1 MFLFVALVSV
11 LVPLSLC
18 VVPSLARL
26 TVFPLLSSLI
36 NRFASAYLQ
45 PCLKAEY
52 AFGAWEDRAGAPSG
66 ITVSLFFV
74 KLALEFLK
82 TLAFAKQ
89 GVAPL
94 VLRAVEVQKLTI
106 HLATTWQ
113 VVLEVENVEI
123 DAVMTDPNADG
134 VFQVQDAVTMKL
146 SETTGWINRL
156 VAEKTKKEQ
165 RAAQPAVVPGATP
178 KAFSFKDRVVQ
189 LIMAQVEV
197 KITNVKVNVISDI
210 APAFATTGGGGGDGG
225 DAQAVVKTGG
235 VSVLPTR
242 VTVGLSALELSTL
255 VKHDNAQEA
264 LELVLTSEDIRVQYT
279 IRLKDFGVYAEKVD
293 VNKPEDATEQGSLK
307 SGPVDGAVALLSL
320 PEVELKVEVPPM
332 ARVLGIV
339 ENIAPIPL
347 AKRLCRVE
355 LVIAGTNRVTLSR
368 EMLTSVLG
376 DLYVPFMD
384 HQTLVKSIRLQES
397 DKTAAS
403 KELSADDRAFY
414 LENVGKVDTNTKLSA
429 DEKKVFSAKLLEIE
443 GTIPLN
449 DILKLRSRALGLASH
464 FRNGQEE
471 LSLADFTAIAQELA
485 AKPENI
491 QFSSMHIALRLESLS
506 VGFVEKNV
514 QAAEF
519 VFTSFGVNL
528 VTFAVPDGDDKRSQ
542 DIEVML
548 EHILFVVNK
557 TSSAMS
563 PAASPASKL
572 VFADFSKIAAEADAF
587 TRPQVLTA
595 HIVQYQSGKQCVEA
609 GLNHLNIIAAAD
621 ALEHF
626 LMSVDRLSTSTSQAM
641 AAAHPAFEA
650 IVTVEQYNAEALVVG
665 KSEDESKSAD
675 DVSMAPFS
683 LLGGKELQLNVAM
696 EDCHIVLTPS
706 RSFAKTFYSD
716 VDVSASRNES
726 VINCRV
732 DLPLS
737 LSVEVESSKTRES
750 VALKAT
756 NIGMLARYIDGVEDY
771 EALLVPT
778 GFSVNFLLEQDVANR
793 SLCHQKVA
801 MKIPDFVFAFSDLSL
816 ALVASCLQSLGAMQL
831 TTDEQAQLKLESKLK
846 QEELRRQAELDVI
859 LARMRRLFED
869 IDENQNGQIELGELL
884 LLLRR
889 VKVGDSLLE
898 SELEYFVRVLF
909 KEIDRDG
916 NGYLEFDEL
925 RTFLRDDLLSTNGS
939 STSGEYDGTS
949 DLSGFLNLRGGE
961 YRSNE
966 VLETLCDTKI
976 TSTAQFQEFMQKPN
990 VQARFW
996 DLFESETR
1004 VVNHTFGVQSP
1015 LDVQKKLVR
1024 LLKNYEAAQFCWESF
1039 VVPTIDEKERETVIT
1054 TWLVQPF
1061 THCGGISEYQ
1071 SAARVIAKKKRDGI
1085 FSAALSETEQLV
1097 QLAQQNGP
1105 TKKEIKFTTDLQLG
1119 NLRFVLTDPE
1129 LPVRYCRGDF
1139 NVQDVTVSVEL
1150 SGKDIDETGPVDWA
1164 GLATS
1169 GTSAW
1174 TALFGVHLS
1183 ASCYNELASDMESVI
1198 EPWEL
1203 AAGLD
1208 SVEGENGF
1216 SMLIE
1221 AGKRFQINVT
1231 PGLLKMYRILMDVID
1246 GEAEQTALQ
1255 QHQEGVH
1262 TALTAR
1268 AEKGADC
1275 LVQNFTGCKLS
1286 LQLNGE
1292 PDEIVVGTNDRV
1304 YIKKSALVNGKATL
1318 DSVKIVQWGETKDKF
1333 ELPSFGSINLPVVSG
1348 DGSPSTMFVT
1358 AFCRLEDPMK
1368 QRLVFKS
1375 NLYFC
1380 NHSSQVYQ
1388 VKYLVLGS
1396 EGRESVT
1403 SQVFTLRPNERM
1415 SLPVSLLMGMTELY
1429 ARPEHFEQWLI
1440 KASLNNDLLTSSAA
1454 IDELNEYEKHREAT
1468 KLQRR
1473 GGTIVYGETEESCTK
1488 ILKQIAPNMLV
1499 RRWHL
1504 RTHFEWEVS
1513 LLPPFVVRNS
1523 LPYKIEYRFIEYK
1536 VNSAN
1541 NVNTEFSRLDN
1552 MLRAVEEPTETDV
1565 VFTGSVES
1573 GQDTE
1578 IAGVSCLAPGY
1589 ISIRLVTNATGAI
1602 KGAASPWSKAML
1614 MAIHAPVEQ
1623 FSIAREVVSVSGGAQ
1638 FSVDRL
1644 SLPSLPRLVRFS
1656 SPYWIMNSTSFY
1668 FALASTSQ
1676 GAKPSSFV
1684 PLDLPT
1690 DFKHPIITSL
1700 ENNRLSLKP
1709 LATTNSR
1716 PAAWD
1721 GLGKISETSFTSSP
1735 ISEDVVKNGTWSEP
1749 MNTTTINTVGEYVC
1763 GPAVFAVKVEG
1774 LFGMFEQGV
1783 GLTLSPRFFVQN
1795 RTKEKLF
1802 LQSFGSTEG
1811 DVEKVTDIF
1820 QKRSAEDVKSFRL
1833 ELENGETT
1841 PVYHFAP
1848 LKKGEELSKCQ
1859 KYISVSFSEEW
1870 NAEAADKWS
1879 FSIPINAA
1887 GDLYVQ
1893 MYSPSRQKEIICQAS
1908 VQVIDMYVYVIL
1920 SDVSSAPPYRIE
1932 NYTPFTI
1939 DCAQLG
1945 ESSLFKKADKEM
1957 DITIKSGE
1965 WHSFAWYNPLSKD
1978 RNVEIRISHRDAP
1991 HAKTKKYDID
2001 YVGYHEPISIELTS
2015 EGGDKSSSKKKFEL
2029 VVQIVVDESTRVLK
2043 FMEKELE
2050 MNRLESQEAQFEN
2063 EFQQRKMLY
2072 ASSFDIRLAGFG
2084 MSLFDGYPQEVFF
2097 ASLDVLQIQK
2107 VPASLEWVFS
2117 IFNLQLDDMLTTA
2130 KFPVILNPID
2140 AGYSDKAVGKDPKPL
2155 LRLVLDA
2162 DLAAKV
2168 GTYKLLEFD
2177 LSSVS
2182 LKVDVD
2188 YLVNL
2193 VKLLEPY
2200 LVSDATV
2207 VNRSART
2214 LEQTLNRRVP
2224 PVPIMQ
2230 LTADGNIQRDLVYFD
2245 VLRIHAISIDLEYS
2259 ITRKD
2264 IVSSTGGNGRS
2275 VIFGFLSQVIGLV
2288 GSNLSGSPTLSFNE
2302 IVISR
2307 CFSTKQ
2313 RLQNQLM
2320 QNYIR
2325 QGVMQAYRLVGSAD
2339 IIGNPIGLV
2348 EDLGSGVMQFF
2359 KITKGEVLGDSQT
2372 RGEGVKV
2379 LGKTIVKSGASTVA
2393 KITGSLD
2400 RFVGEFADD
2409 SEDEKTASGNEKE
2422 NDSPTGIAPLDGGI
2436 QFAKDFGK
2444 GLTGIFTKPVKG
2456 AMRGG
2461 VTGLVQGTVS
2471 GIAGPGV
2478 VLLKRLTST
2487 SHSLALG
2494 VQSTVV
2500 DRSVFGGRRRMPKQ
2514 IVNNKLIAEFDES
2527 HYKPSRLL
2535 LEVIGANGLLSDN
2548 SCDPLCVVRV
2558 DDKVVLK
2565 TRVLYNTLNPVW
2577 QEKTQLEIS
2586 GNEKEL
2592 QLVVKDSYGGAIDK
2606 TIGKC
2611 VLTMAQ
2617 LREDFKAPKHAS
2629 NLAEWV
2635 KTGVKPDD
2643 TKKNVSHQVKE
2654 KEYDLLMAKSPKGR
2668 GASAL
2673 LSIGGST
2680 SKLRAAE
2687 NDFQVIVTVVSLED
2701 LKTTSSSGGGML
2713 GLGNLVSSTP
2723 NITPYVSIHVGTSV
2737 SRTNTTKIKFAT
2749 SAENKKHYIGSA
2761 EWNETFTFPISTR
2774 EFASADA
2781 KPAVILSLKDKSMLH
2796 DERLGRAFK
2805 ALDLSMAG
2813 AKAVVVEKLKI
2824 MDKGDDSG
2832 DVIGYLNVKIELVS
2846 ASVAEPEA
2854 IAEDDEAEAK
2864 DPATPRRAGSLG
2876 SLKAGKV
2883 RVACEFI

>member
-26 TVFPLLSSLI
+26 TVFPLLTSLI
-36 NRFASAYLQ
+36 HRFASAYLQ

-66 ITVSLFFV
+66 VTISLFFV

-94 VLRAVEVQKLTI
+94 VLRAVEIQKLTL
-106 HLATTWQ
+106 HLATTWK
-113 VVLEVENVEI
+113 VVLQVEDVQV
-123 DAVMTDPNADG
+123 DAVMTDPNAVG

-146 SETTGWINRL
+146 NEATGWINRL
-156 VAEKTKKEQ
+156 VAEKTKDEQ
-165 RAAQPAVVPGATP
+165 RAAQPAAAPGAAP

-189 LIMAQVEV
+189 MIMAQVEV
-197 KITNVKVNVISDI
+197 KITNVTVNVTSDI
-210 APAFATTGGGGGDGG
+210 APSVTATTD
-225 DAQAVVKTGG
+225 QAVVKAGG

-242 VTVGLSALELSTL
+242 VTVGLRALELSTM
-255 VKHDNAQEA
+255 VKHENAQEA
-264 LELVLTSEDIRVQYT
+264 LELVLSSEDIRVQYT

-293 VNKPEDATEQGSLK
+293 VNKPEDATEQTNLK
-307 SGPVDGAVALLSL
+307 RGPVDGAVALLNL

-347 AKRLCRVE
+347 MKRVCRVE
-355 LVIAGTNRVTLSR
+355 LVMAGTNRVTLAR

-376 DLYVPFMD
+376 DLYVPYMD
-384 HQTLVKSIRLQES
+384 HQTLVKSIRLQEA

-403 KELSADDRAFY
+403 KDLSADDRAFY
-414 LENVGKVDTNTKLSA
+414 LENVGKVDTNAKLSA
-429 DEKKVFSAKLLEIE
+429 DEKKIRSARLLEIE
-443 GTIPLN
+443 GTISLN
-449 DILKLRSRALGLASH
+449 DILKLRSRALGLANH
-464 FRNGQEE
+464 FRTGQEE
-471 LSLADFTAIAQELA
+471 LSLADCTAVAQELA

-491 QFSSMHIALRLESLS
+491 QFCSMHIALRLESLS
-506 VGFVEKNV
+506 VGFVEKNAQV
-514 QAAEF
+514 AEF

-528 VTFAVPDGDDKRSQ
+528 VTFAVPHGDDKRSQ

-548 EHILFVVNK
+548 EHIFFVVNK
-557 TSSAMS
+557 KSSAMS

-572 VFADFSKIAAEADAF
+572 IFADFSKIAAQSDAL

-595 HIVQYQSGKQCVEA
+595 HIVQFQSGKQCIEA

-621 ALEHF
+621 ALEYF

-650 IVTVEQYNAEALVVG
+650 IVPVEHSDALVV
-665 KSEDESKSAD
+665 KTEDESKTA

-683 LLGGKELQLNVAM
+683 LLGGKELQLNVSM
-696 EDCHIVLTPS
+696 DDCHIVLTPA

-716 VDVSASRNES
+716 VDVNLSRNVS
-726 VINCRV
+726 MIYCRV

-737 LSVEVESSKTRES
+737 LTIEVESSKIRES
-750 VALKAT
+750 VALTAT
-756 NIGMLARYIDGVEDY
+756 NIGMLARYVDGAEGY

-778 GFSVNFLLEQDVANR
+778 GFSVNFLLEQDATNR
-793 SLCHQKVA
+793 LLCHQKVA
-801 MKIPDFVFAFSDLSL
+801 MKVPDFVFAFSDLSL
-816 ALVASCLQSLGAMQL
+816 ALVASCLQSLGAMQ
-831 TTDEQAQLKLESKLK
+831 TTTPEQAQVKLESKLK

-966 VLETLCDTKI
+966 VLEKLCDTKI
-976 TSTAQFQEFMQKPN
+976 TSVAQFEEFMQKPN

-1004 VVNHTFGVQSP
+1004 VVNHTFGLQSP

-1039 VVPTIDEKERETVIT
+1039 VVPTIDEKERENVIT
-1054 TWLVQPF
+1054 TWL
-1061 THCGGISEYQ
+1061 

-1085 FSAALSETEQLV
+1085 FSAALSETVQLV

-1105 TKKEIKFTTDLQLG
+1105 MKKEIQFTTDLQLG

-1129 LPVRYCRGDF
+1129 LPARYCRGDF

-1169 GTSAW
+1169 GTSSW

-1183 ASCYNELASDMESVI
+1183 ASCYSELASDMESVI

-1221 AGKRFQINVT
+1221 AAKRFQINVT
-1231 PGLLKMYRILMDVID
+1231 PGLLKMYRILMDVLD
-1246 GEAEQTALQ
+1246 GEADQTAL
-1255 QHQEGVH
+1255 HQYQDGIH
-1262 TALTAR
+1262 TTPTTR
-1268 AEKGADC
+1268 SERGADC
-1275 LVQNFTGCKLS
+1275 LVQNLTGCKLA
-1286 LQLNGE
+1286 LQLNGDA
-1292 PDEIVVGTNDRV
+1292 DEIVVDTNDRV
-1304 YIKKSALVNGKATL
+1304 SIKKSALVDGKATL
-1318 DSVKIVQWGETKDKF
+1318 NSVKLVQWGESKSTF
-1333 ELPSFGSINLPVVSG
+1333 ELPSFGSINLPVVNG
-1348 DGSPSTMFVT
+1348 DVSPSTMFVT
-1358 AFCRLEDPMK
+1358 AFCRLEDSMK

-1375 NLYFC
+1375 NLFFC

-1429 ARPEHFEQWLI
+1429 ARPEHFEQWVI
-1440 KASLNNDLLTSSAA
+1440 KASLNNDLLTSIEA
-1454 IDELNEYEKHREAT
+1454 IDELNEYEKNREAT
-1468 KLQRR
+1468 KVQRR
-1473 GGTIVYGETEESCTK
+1473 GGTIVYGETEENCTK

-1536 VNSAN
+1536 VNSAK
-1541 NVNTEFSRLDN
+1541 NVNSEFSRLDN
-1552 MLRAVEEPTETDV
+1552 LLRAMEEPTDADV
-1565 VFTGSVES
+1565 VFAGSVES

-1589 ISIRLVTNATGAI
+1589 ISIRLVIDATGDI

-1656 SPYWIMNSTSFY
+1656 SPYWIMNSTSFD

-1676 GAKPSSFV
+1676 GAKPSSFAA
-1684 PLDLPT
+1684 LDLPT

-1709 LATTNSR
+1709 LAPTNVR

-1721 GLGKISETSFTSSP
+1721 GLGKICETSFTASS
-1735 ISEDVVKNGTWSEP
+1735 ISDDVVKNGTWSEP

-1811 DVEKVTDIF
+1811 DVEKVTDLF
-1820 QKRSAEDVKSFRL
+1820 QKRSADDVKAFRL

-1848 LKKGEELSKCQ
+1848 LKKNEELIKCQ

-1870 NAEAADKWS
+1870 NAEAAEKWS

-1945 ESSLFKKADKEM
+1945 ESSLFKRADKEM
-1957 DITIKSGE
+1957 NITIKSGE
-1965 WHSFAWYNPLSKD
+1965 WRSFAWYNPLSKD
-1978 RNVEIRISHRDAP
+1978 RDVEIRVSHRDAP
-1991 HAKTKKYDID
+1991 RPMTKKYDID
-2001 YVGYHEPISIELTS
+2001 YVGYHEPISIELKS
-2015 EGGDKSSSKKKFEL
+2015 EGGNKASSKNKFEL

-2050 MNRLESQEAQFEN
+2050 INRLESQEAQFEN

-2084 MSLFDGYPQEVFF
+2084 LSLFDGYPQEVFF

-2107 VPASLEWVFS
+2107 MPASLEWVFS

-2168 GTYKLLEFD
+2168 GTYKMFEFD

-2200 LVSDATV
+2200 LISDATV
-2207 VNRSART
+2207 ALRSART

-2224 PVPIMQ
+2224 PVPVMQ

-2302 IVISR
+2302 IVILR

-2348 EDLGSGVMQFF
+2348 EDLGSGVMQFL

-2400 RFVGEFADD
+2400 RFVGEFAE
-2409 SEDEKTASGNEKE
+2409 EDEKNEDEKD
-2422 NDSPTGIAPLDGGI
+2422 DSPTGIAPLDGGI

-2500 DRSVFGGRRRMPKQ
+2500 DRSVFGGRRRMPKR
-2514 IVNNKLIAEFDES
+2514 IVNNKLIAEFDEA
-2527 HYKPSRLL
+2527 HYKATRLL
-2535 LEVIGANGLLSDN
+2535 LEVIGANGLLSDD

-2586 GNEKEL
+2586 GAEKEL

-2617 LREDFKAPKHAS
+2617 LREDFKPPEHAS
-2629 NLAEWV
+2629 NLAAWV
-2635 KTGVKPDD
+2635 KTGIKPDD

-2654 KEYDLLMAKSPKGR
+2654 KEYDLLMAKSPKAR

-2673 LSIGGST
+2673 LSI
-2680 SKLRAAE
+2680 E
-2687 NDFQVIVTVVSLED
+2687 NDYQVIVTVMSLEE

-2723 NITPYVSIHVGTSV
+2723 NITPYISIHVGANV
-2737 SRTNTTKIKFAT
+2737 SRTNTAKIKFT
-2749 SAENKKHYIGSA
+2749 TTNKKQFIGSA
-2761 EWNETFTFPISTR
+2761 EWGETFTFPISTK
-2774 EFASADA
+2774 EFGSAADA
-2781 KPAVILSLKDKSMLH
+2781 KPSVILSLKDKSMLH

-2813 AKAVVVEKLKI
+2813 ASAVVEKLKI
-2824 MDKGDDSG
+2824 TEKGDGSG
-2832 DVIGYLNVKIELVS
+2832 DVIGYLNVKIDLVS
-2846 ASVAEPEA
+2846 ASVAEPE
-2854 IAEDDEAEAK
+2854 EK
-2864 DPATPRRAGSLG
+2864 DHAMPKRAGSLG
-2876 SLKAGKV
+2876 SVKAGKI
-2883 RVACEFI
+2883 RVACEFV

>member
-1 MFLFVALVSV
+1 MFLLVALVSV

-52 AFGAWEDRAGAPSG
+52 AFGAWEDRADAPSG
-66 ITVSLFFV
+66 VTISLFFV

-94 VLRAVEVQKLTI
+94 VLRAVEIQKLTV
-106 HLATTWQ
+106 HLATTWK
-113 VVLEVENVEI
+113 VVLEVENVEV
-123 DAVMTDPNADG
+123 DAIITDPNVDG

-146 SETTGWINRL
+146 NEATGWINRF
-156 VAEKTKKEQ
+156 VAEKTKQEQ
-165 RAAQPAVVPGATP
+165 RAAQSTVVPGAAP

-197 KITNVKVNVISDI
+197 KVTNVKVNVTSDI
-210 APAFATTGGGGGDGG
+210 APTIATG
-225 DAQAVVKTGG
+225 VKTGD
-235 VSVLPTR
+235 VSALPTR
-242 VTVGLSALELSTL
+242 ATVSLSALDLSTL
-255 VKHDNAQEA
+255 VKHENSQQA

-293 VNKPEDATEQGSLK
+293 PNKPEEETEKDNLK
-307 SGPVDGAVALLSL
+307 SGPVEGAVALLNL

-347 AKRLCRVE
+347 AKRLCHVE
-355 LVIAGTNRVTLSR
+355 LILSDTNRVTLSR

-376 DLYVPFMD
+376 DLYVPYLD
-384 HQTLVKSIRLQES
+384 YQTLVKSIRLQEF

-403 KELSADDRAFY
+403 KDLSADDRAFY
-414 LENVGKVDTNTKLSA
+414 LENVGKVDANAKLSA
-429 DEKKVFSAKLLEIE
+429 DEKKRRSAKLLEIE
-443 GTIPLN
+443 ETLSLN
-449 DILKLRSRALGLASH
+449 EILKLQSRALGLASY

-471 LSLADFTAIAQELA
+471 LSLTEFNAIAQELA

-491 QFSSMHIALRLESLS
+491 QFGSMQIALRLESLS
-506 VGFVEKNV
+506 VGFVEKNAQV
-514 QAAEF
+514 AEF
-519 VFTSFGVNL
+519 VFSSFGVNL
-528 VTFAVPDGDDKRSQ
+528 VTFAVPNGDKRSQ
-542 DIEVML
+542 DIEVAL

-563 PAASPASKL
+563 PVASPVSKL
-572 VFADFSKIAAEADAF
+572 IFADFSKIAAQSDPL

-595 HIVQYQSGKQCVEA
+595 HVVQYKSGKQSVEA
-609 GLNHLNIIAAAD
+609 CLSHLNIIAAAD
-621 ALEHF
+621 ALEYF
-626 LMSVDRLSTSTSQAM
+626 LMSVDRLSTSTSQTM
-641 AAAHPAFEA
+641 AAAHPAFESIA
-650 IVTVEQYNAEALVVG
+650 TVEQYNAEALVV
-665 KSEDESKSAD
+665 KSEDESKTA

-683 LLGGKELQLNVAM
+683 LLGGKELQLNVAVD
-696 EDCHIVLTPS
+696 DCHIVLTPP

-716 VDVSASRNES
+716 VDLGSSRNES

-756 NIGMLARYIDGVEDY
+756 NIGILARYIEGAEDY
-771 EALLVPT
+771 EALLAPT
-778 GFSVNFLLEQDVANR
+778 SFSVSFLLEQDATNR
-793 SLCHQKVA
+793 YLCHQKVS
-801 MKIPDFVFAFSDLSL
+801 MKMPDFVFAFSDLSL

-831 TTDEQAQLKLESKLK
+831 TTAEQAQLKLKSKLK
-846 QEELRRQAELDVI
+846 QDELRRQAELDVI

-884 LLLRR
+884 MLLRR

-925 RTFLRDDLLSTNGS
+925 RTFLRDDLLATNGA
-939 STSGEYDGTS
+939 SGISEYDGTS
-949 DLSGFLNLRGGE
+949 ALSGFLNLRGGE
-961 YRSNE
+961 YCSDE
-966 VLETLCDTKI
+966 VLETLCGTKI
-976 TSTAQFQEFMQKPN
+976 TNVAQFQEFMQKPN

-1004 VVNHTFGVQSP
+1004 VVNHTFGTQSP

-1039 VVPTIDEKERETVIT
+1039 VVPAIDEKEREAVIT

-1085 FSAALSETEQLV
+1085 FSAALNETEQLV
-1097 QLAQQNGP
+1097 QLAQQSGP
-1105 TKKEIKFTTDLQLG
+1105 AKKELKFTTDLQLG
-1119 NLRFVLTDPE
+1119 NLNFVLTDPE

-1150 SGKDIDETGPVDWA
+1150 SGKDIDETVPVDWV

-1221 AGKRFQINVT
+1221 AAKRFQINVT
-1231 PGLLKMYRILMDVID
+1231 PGLLKMYRTLMDVLD

-1255 QHQEGVH
+1255 QHQEGFH

-1268 AEKGADC
+1268 SEKGADC

-1292 PDEIVVGTNDRV
+1292 PDEIVVDTNDRV
-1304 YIKKSALVNGKATL
+1304 YIKKSALMDGKAAL
-1318 DSVKIVQWGETKDKF
+1318 DSVKIAQWGETKGKF

-1348 DGSPSTMFVT
+1348 DVPPSTMFVT

-1396 EGRESVT
+1396 EDRESVT

-1429 ARPEHFEQWLI
+1429 ARPEYFEQWVI
-1440 KASLNNDLLTSSAA
+1440 KASLNNDLLTSSSA
-1454 IDELNEYEKHREAT
+1454 IDELNEYEKNREAT

-1504 RTHFEWEVS
+1504 RTHFEWEIS

-1536 VNSAN
+1536 VNSAK
-1541 NVNTEFSRLDN
+1541 NVNAEFSRLDKL
-1552 MLRAVEEPTETDV
+1552 LRAVEEPTETDV

-1573 GQDTE
+1573 GHDTE
-1578 IAGVSCLAPGY
+1578 IAGVSCLTPGY
-1589 ISIRLVTNATGAI
+1589 ISIRLVTDAIGEI

-1614 MAIHAPVEQ
+1614 MAIHAPIEQ
-1623 FSIAREVVSVSGGAQ
+1623 FSIAREVVTVAGGAQ

-1656 SPYWIMNSTSFY
+1656 SPYWIMNSTSFD
-1668 FALASTSQ
+1668 FALASTSP

-1684 PLDLPT
+1684 ALEIPS
-1690 DFKHPIITSL
+1690 DFNHPIITSL

-1709 LATTNSR
+1709 LAATNKR
-1716 PAAWD
+1716 PAAWES
-1721 GLGKISETSFTSSP
+1721 LGKICETSFRSSP
-1735 ISEDVVKNGTWSEP
+1735 ISEDTVKNGTWSEP
-1749 MNTTTINTVGEYVC
+1749 MNTTTINTVGEFVC

-1811 DVEKVTDIF
+1811 DVEKVTDVF
-1820 QKRSAEDVKSFRL
+1820 QKRSAEDVQSFRV
-1833 ELENGETT
+1833 ELEDGETA
-1841 PVYHFAP
+1841 PLYHFAP
-1848 LKKGEELSKCQ
+1848 LKKNEELSKCQ
-1859 KYISVSFSEEW
+1859 KFISVSFSEEW
-1870 NAEAADKWS
+1870 AGEAAEKWS

-1957 DITIKSGE
+1957 DITIKPGE
-1965 WHSFAWYNPLSKD
+1965 WRSFAWYNPLSKD
-1978 RNVEIRISHRDAP
+1978 RNVEIRVSHRDAP
-1991 HAKTKKYDID
+1991 QAKTKKYDID
-2001 YVGYHEPISIELTS
+2001 YVGYHDPISIELAS
-2015 EGGDKSSSKKKFEL
+2015 EGGDKSVIKKKFEL
-2029 VVQIVVDESTRVLK
+2029 VVQIVVDDSTRVFK

-2084 MSLFDGYPQEVFF
+2084 LSLFDGYPQEVFF

-2107 VPASLEWVFS
+2107 VPSSLQWVFS

-2140 AGYSDKAVGKDPKPL
+2140 AGYSDKAVGRDPKPL

-2177 LSSVS
+2177 LSSFS

-2188 YLVNL
+2188 YLVSL

-2214 LEQTLNRRVP
+2214 LEQSLNRRVP

-2230 LTADGNIQRDLVYFD
+2230 LTADGNIMHDLVYFD
-2245 VLRIHAISIDLEYS
+2245 VLRIHAITIELEYS

-2302 IVISR
+2302 IMIAR

-2325 QGVMQAYRLVGSAD
+2325 QGVLQAYRLVGSAD

-2348 EDLGSGVMQFF
+2348 EDLGSGVMQFL

-2400 RFVGEFADD
+2400 RFVGEFAD
-2409 SEDEKTASGNEKE
+2409 EEEKTASGNEKE
-2422 NDSPTGIAPLDGGI
+2422 NESPTGIAPLDGGI
-2436 QFAKDFGK
+2436 QFAKDLGK
-2444 GLTGIFTKPVKG
+2444 GLTGIFTKPVQG

-2500 DRSVFGGRRRMPKQ
+2500 DRSPFGGRRRMPKQ
-2514 IVNNKLIAEFDES
+2514 IVNNKLIAEFDAS

-2535 LEVIGANGLLSDN
+2535 LEVIGANGLLSDD
-2548 SCDPLCVVRV
+2548 SCDPLCVVRM
-2558 DDKVVLK
+2558 DDKVILK

-2577 QEKTQLEIS
+2577 QEKVQVEIS
-2586 GNEKEL
+2586 GKEQEL

-2611 VLTMAQ
+2611 ILSMAQ
-2617 LREDFKAPKHAS
+2617 LQEDFKPPEHAS

-2654 KEYDLLMAKSPKGR
+2654 KEYDLLVSKSPR
-2668 GASAL
+2668 GGSAL

-2680 SKLRAAE
+2680 NKLRAAG
-2687 NDFQVIVTVVSLED
+2687 NDFQVIVTIVSLEN

-2723 NITPYVSIHVGTSV
+2723 NITPYISIHVGANV
-2737 SRTNTTKIKFAT
+2737 SRTNTAKIKFVT
-2749 SAENKKHYIGSA
+2749 GEKKQYIGSA
-2761 EWNETFTFPISTR
+2761 EWNETFTFPFSSK
-2774 EFASADA
+2774 EFAVDGKTPPS
-2781 KPAVILSLKDKSMLH
+2781 VILSLKDKSMLH

-2813 AKAVVVEKLKI
+2813 AGAGAVVEKLKI
-2824 MDKGDDSG
+2824 TEKGDDSG

-2846 ASVAEPEA
+2846 SSVAEPEE
-2854 IAEDDEAEAK
+2854 IDGDDDADVK
-2864 DPATPRRAGSLG
+2864 DPATPKTATPRRAGSLG
-2876 SLKAGKV
+2876 NLKAGKI

>member
-52 AFGAWEDRAGAPSG
+52 AFGAWEDRANAPSG
-66 ITVSLFFV
+66 ITISLFFV

-94 VLRAVEVQKLTI
+94 VLRAVEIQKLTV
-106 HLATTWQ
+106 HLATTWK
-113 VVLEVENVEI
+113 VVLEVEDVEV
-123 DAVMTDPNADG
+123 DAVITDPNADG

-146 SETTGWINRL
+146 NEATGWINRL
-156 VAEKTKKEQ
+156 VAEKTKQEL
-165 RAAQPAVVPGATP
+165 RAAQPPVAPGAAP

-197 KITNVKVNVISDI
+197 KITNVTVNVTSDL
-210 APAFATTGGGGGDGG
+210 APAITDG
-225 DAQAVVKTGG
+225 VKAGG

-242 VTVGLSALELSTL
+242 ATVGLGALELSTL
-255 VKHDNAQEA
+255 VKHENPQKA
-264 LELVLTSEDIRVQYT
+264 LELVLTSEDIRVQYL

-293 VNKPEDATEQGSLK
+293 VNKFEEEEKTEKDILK
-307 SGPVDGAVALLSL
+307 SGPVQGAVALLNL

-332 ARVLGIV
+332 ARVLGLV

-347 AKRLCRVE
+347 AKRLCHVE
-355 LVIAGTNRVTLSR
+355 LVLAGTNRVTLSR

-376 DLYVPFMD
+376 DLYVPYKD
-384 HQTLVKSIRLQES
+384 HQTLVQSIRLQEF
-397 DKTAAS
+397 DKSTAS
-403 KELSADDRAFY
+403 KDLSADDRAFY
-414 LENVGKVDTNTKLSA
+414 LENVGKVDANAKLSA
-429 DEKKVFSAKLLEIE
+429 DEKKARSAKLLEIE
-443 GTIPLN
+443 GTLSLN
-449 DILKLRSRALGLASH
+449 EIVKLRSRALGLASY
-464 FRNGQEE
+464 FRPGQEE
-471 LSLADFTAIAQELA
+471 LSLPDFNAIAQELA

-491 QFSSMHIALRLESLS
+491 QFSSMQIALRLESLS
-506 VGFVEKNV
+506 IGFVEKEAQV
-514 QAAEF
+514 AEF
-519 VFTSFGVNL
+519 VFSSFGVNL

-542 DIEVML
+542 DIEVAL

-557 TSSAMS
+557 TSSAMG
-563 PAASPASKL
+563 PAASPVSKL
-572 VFADFSKIAAEADAF
+572 IFADFSRVAAQSDPLV
-587 TRPQVLTA
+587 RPQVLTA
-595 HIVQYQSGKQCVEA
+595 RVVQYKSGKQSVEA
-609 GLNHLNIIAAAD
+609 CLSHLNIIAAAD

-641 AAAHPAFEA
+641 AAAHPAFES
-650 IVTVEQYNAEALVVG
+650 IVTVEQYNAEALVI
-665 KSEDESKSAD
+665 KSDAESKTA

-696 EDCHIVLTPS
+696 DDCHIVMTPS
-706 RSFAKTFYSD
+706 RSFAKAFYSE
-716 VDVSASRNES
+716 VDLGSSRNES

-737 LSVEVESSKTRES
+737 LSVEVESSKIRES

-756 NIGMLARYIDGVEDY
+756 NIGILARYIDGVEDY

-778 GFSVNFLLEQDVANR
+778 GFSVNFLLEQDAANR
-793 SLCHQKVA
+793 YLCHQKVS
-801 MKIPDFVFAFSDLSL
+801 MKMPDFVFAFSDLSL
-816 ALVASCLQSLGAMQL
+816 ALVASCLQSLGSMQL
-831 TTDEQAQLKLESKLK
+831 TTAEQAQLKLESKLK
-846 QEELRRQAELDVI
+846 QDELRRQAELDVI

-884 LLLRR
+884 MLLRR

-925 RTFLRDDLLSTNGS
+925 RTFLRDDLLATNGS
-939 STSGEYDGTS
+939 SGVGEYDGMS
-949 DLSGFLNLRGGE
+949 ALSGFLNLRGGE

-976 TSTAQFQEFMQKPN
+976 TSVAQFQEFVQKPN

-1004 VVNHTFGVQSP
+1004 VVNHTFGTQSP

-1039 VVPTIDEKERETVIT
+1039 VVPTIDEKERENVIT

-1097 QLAQQNGP
+1097 QLAQQSGP
-1105 TKKEIKFTTDLQLG
+1105 TKKELKFTTDLQLG

-1129 LPVRYCRGDF
+1129 LPARYCRGDF
-1139 NVQDVTVSVEL
+1139 NVQDVTVSVQL
-1150 SGKDIDETGPVDWA
+1150 SGKGIDETGPVDWA
-1164 GLATS
+1164 ELATS
-1169 GTSAW
+1169 GTSSW

-1183 ASCYNELASDMESVI
+1183 ASCYNELAFDMESVI

-1216 SMLIE
+1216 SMLVE
-1221 AGKRFQINVT
+1221 AAKRFQINVT
-1231 PGLLKMYRILMDVID
+1231 PGLLKTYRILMDVLD

-1255 QHQEGVH
+1255 QHQEGVQ

-1268 AEKGADC
+1268 SEKSADC

-1292 PDEIVVGTNDRV
+1292 PDEIVVDTNDRV
-1304 YIKKSALVNGKATL
+1304 HLKKSALVDGKATL
-1318 DSVKIVQWGETKDKF
+1318 DSVKITQWGETKDKF
-1333 ELPSFGSINLPVVSG
+1333 VLPSFGSINLPVVSG
-1348 DGSPSTMFVT
+1348 DVPPSTMFVT

-1403 SQVFTLRPNERM
+1403 SQVFTLRPNERL

-1429 ARPEHFEQWLI
+1429 ARPEHFDQWVI
-1440 KASLNNDLLTSSAA
+1440 KASLNNDLLTSSSA
-1454 IDELNEYEKHREAT
+1454 IDELNEYEKNRKAT

-1473 GGTIVYGETEESCTK
+1473 GGTIVFGETEESCTK
-1488 ILKQIAPNMLV
+1488 ILKQLAPNMLV

-1536 VNSAN
+1536 VNSTK
-1541 NVNTEFSRLDN
+1541 NVNAEFARLDKL
-1552 MLRAVEEPTETDV
+1552 LRAVEEPTETDI
-1565 VFTGSVES
+1565 VFAGSVES

-1589 ISIRLVTNATGAI
+1589 ISIRLVTDAVGEIN
-1602 KGAASPWSKAML
+1602 GAASPWSKAML
-1614 MAIHAPVEQ
+1614 MAIHAPIEQ
-1623 FSIAREVVSVSGGAQ
+1623 FSIAREVVTVAGGAQ
-1638 FSVDRL
+1638 FSVDRM

-1656 SPYWIMNSTSFY
+1656 SPYWIMNSTSFD

-1684 PLDLPT
+1684 PLEIPGEYT
-1690 DFKHPIITSL
+1690 HPIMATL

-1709 LATTNSR
+1709 VGSTNKR
-1716 PAAWD
+1716 PEAWD
-1721 GLGKISETSFTSSP
+1721 SLGKICETSFRSSP
-1735 ISEDVVKNGTWSEP
+1735 ISEDVIKNGTWSEP
-1749 MNTTTINTVGEYVC
+1749 MNTTTINTVGEFVC

-1802 LQSFGSTEG
+1802 MQSFGSTEG
-1811 DVEKVTDIF
+1811 DVEKVTDQF
-1820 QKRSAEDVKSFRL
+1820 QKRSAEDVKAFRV
-1833 ELENGETT
+1833 ELEDGETT
-1841 PVYHFAP
+1841 PLYHFAP
-1848 LKKGEELSKCQ
+1848 LKKNEELIKCQ

-1870 NAEAADKWS
+1870 AGEAAEKWS

-1887 GDLYVQ
+1887 GDLFVQ

-1957 DITIKSGE
+1957 DITIKPGE
-1965 WHSFAWYNPLSKD
+1965 WRSFAWYNPLSKD
-1978 RNVEIRISHRDAP
+1978 RNVEIRVSHRDAP

-2001 YVGYHEPISIELTS
+2001 YVGYHDPISIELAS
-2015 EGGDKSSSKKKFEL
+2015 EGGDKSVIKKKFEL
-2029 VVQIVVDESTRVLK
+2029 VVQIVVEDSTRVFK

-2050 MNRLESQEAQFEN
+2050 MNRLENQEAQFEN

-2072 ASSFDIRLAGFG
+2072 ASSFDIRFAGFG
-2084 MSLFDGYPQEVFF
+2084 LSLFDGYPQEVFF

-2107 VPASLEWVFS
+2107 VPSSLQWVFS
-2117 IFNLQLDDMLTTA
+2117 IFNLQLDDMLTSA

-2140 AGYSDKAVGKDPKPL
+2140 AGYSDKAVGRDPEPL

-2177 LSSVS
+2177 LSSFS

-2207 VNRSART
+2207 ANRSART
-2214 LEQTLNRRVP
+2214 LEQSLNRRVP

-2230 LTADGNIQRDLVYFD
+2230 LTADGNIMHDLVYFD
-2245 VLRIHAISIDLEYS
+2245 VLRIHAITIDLEYS

-2264 IVSSTGGNGRS
+2264 IVSSTGGDGRS

-2302 IVISR
+2302 IVIAR

-2348 EDLGSGVMQFF
+2348 EDLGSGVMQFL

-2400 RFVGEFADD
+2400 RFVGEFAD
-2409 SEDEKTASGNEKE
+2409 EDEKTASGNEQE
-2422 NDSPTGIAPLDGGI
+2422 TESPTGIAPLDGGI

-2444 GLTGIFTKPVKG
+2444 GLTGIFTKPVQG

-2500 DRSVFGGRRRMPKQ
+2500 DRSPFGGRRRMPKQ
-2514 IVNNKLIAEFDES
+2514 IVNNKLIAEFDAS

-2535 LEVIGANGLLSDN
+2535 LEVISANGLLSDD

-2586 GNEKEL
+2586 GKEQEL

-2611 VLTMAQ
+2611 TMSMAQ
-2617 LREDFKAPKHAS
+2617 LHEDFAPPEHAS

-2635 KTGVKPDD
+2635 KTGIKPDD

-2654 KEYDLLMAKSPKGR
+2654 KEYDLLVSKSPR
-2668 GASAL
+2668 GGSAL
-2673 LSIGGST
+2673 LSIGGSAN
-2680 SKLRAAE
+2680 KLRAAD
-2687 NDFQVIVTVVSLED
+2687 NDHQVIVTIVSLED
-2701 LKTTSSSGGGML
+2701 LRTTSSSGGGML

-2723 NITPYVSIHVGTSV
+2723 NITPYISIHVGENV
-2737 SRTNTTKIKFAT
+2737 SRTNTAKIKFVT
-2749 SAENKKHYIGSA
+2749 GDKKQYIGSA
-2761 EWNETFTFPISTR
+2761 EWNETFTLPFSSK
-2774 EFASADA
+2774 EFAADA
-2781 KPAVILSLKDKSMLH
+2781 KTPPSVILSLKDKSMLH

-2805 ALDLSMAG
+2805 ALELSMAG
-2813 AKAVVVEKLKI
+2813 ASAVVEKLKI
-2824 MDKGDDSG
+2824 TEKGDDSG
-2832 DVIGYLNVKIELVS
+2832 DVIGYLNVKIQLVS
-2846 ASVAEPEA
+2846 SSVAEPEEVDD
-2854 IAEDDEAEAK
+2854 AEEK
-2864 DPATPRRAGSLG
+2864 DPATPRLAGSLG
-2876 SLKAGKV
+2876 NLKAGKI